1 MHEPP
6 EQEQTPIPWGT
17 YVALG
22 DSFTE
27 GLDDPLPDGSFRG
40 WADRLATHL
49 GRSRPGLRYAN
60 LAIRGKLLGQIIDEQ
75 LPVAIDLHPELV
87 TFCAGGNDILRPGSD
102 PDQLAV
108 EFEAATAELRR
119 AGAHVVICTGFDT
132 KDVPIMRRVRGKV
145 ATYNAHL
152 RAIADRHDCA
162 VVDLWSMTV
171 LQDPRA
177 WSEDRLHL
185 SPEGHERVAL
195 RACAELGIPVTA
207 DWSEPWPAA
216 EPTDWLTLRRSD
228 LTWARKHFV
237 PWLGRRI
244 ARRSSAD
251 GIEPKR
257 PVLAELELCER
268 P

>member
-1 MHEPP
+1 MEKPLEEEAVP
-6 EQEQTPIPWGT
+6 GLWGS
-17 YVALG
+17 YAALG

-27 GLDDPLPDGSFRG
+27 GLDDPWPDGSFRG
-40 WADRLATHL
+40 WADRLAGHL
-49 GRSRPGLRYAN
+49 ATARPHLRYAN

-75 LPVAIDLHPELV
+75 LPVAVALQPELV

-102 PDQLAV
+102 PDALAV
-108 EFEAATAELRR
+108 QFEAATAQLRK
-119 AGAHVVICTGFDT
+119 AGADVVICTGFDT

-152 RAIADRHDCA
+152 RAIADRHNCY

-171 LQDPRA
+171 LHDPRA

-207 DWSEPWPAA
+207 DWSEPWPVADPA
-216 EPTDWLTLRRSD
+216 DWLTLRRAD
-228 LTWARKHFV
+228 LKWARQHFV
-237 PWLGRRI
+237 PWLGRRL
-244 ARRSSAD
+244 AGRSSAD

-257 PVLAELELCER
+257 PELAELCEKA
-268 P
+268 

>member
-1 MHEPP
+1 MH
-6 EQEQTPIPWGT
+6 TPREGEAAPRLWGS

-27 GLDDPLPDGSFRG
+27 GMDDPWPDGSFRG
-40 WADRLATHL
+40 WADRLAAHL
-49 GRSRPGLRYAN
+49 ARARPQLRYAN

-75 LPVAIDLHPELV
+75 LPAAIDLSPDLV
-87 TFCAGGNDILRPGSD
+87 TFCAGGNDILRPSSD
-102 PDQLAV
+102 PDALAAQ
-108 EFEAATAELRR
+108 FEQATAELR
-119 AGAHVVICTGFDT
+119 ATGADVVICTGFDT
-132 KDVPIMRRVRGKV
+132 KEVPIMRRVRGKV

-152 RAIADRHDCA
+152 RAIADKHNCH

-171 LQDPRA
+171 LQHPQA

-195 RACAELGIPVTA
+195 RACVELGIPVTA
-207 DWSEPWPAA
+207 DWSEPWPITD
-216 EPTDWLTLRRSD
+216 PPDWLTLRRAD
-228 LTWARKHFV
+228 LRWAKQHFV
-237 PWLGRRI
+237 PWLGRRLTGK
-244 ARRSSAD
+244 SSAD

-257 PVLAELELCER
+257 PQLAELCEK